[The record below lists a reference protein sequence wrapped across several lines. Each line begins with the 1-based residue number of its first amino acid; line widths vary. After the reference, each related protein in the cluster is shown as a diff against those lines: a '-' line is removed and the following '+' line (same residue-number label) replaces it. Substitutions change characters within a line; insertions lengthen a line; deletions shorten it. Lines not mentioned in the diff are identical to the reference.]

1 MAEKPQLK
9 VLMDLSDGLTVNET
23 SALCYDISDIVLTA
37 HTRRGRNREI
47 DKIEAGYCVITIIDD
62 NGDFN
67 PDNTDSPYYGKLVPG
82 KKLRL
87 YPEYNDGTGSFRY
100 PDIFT
105 GYISN
110 YTSEFSIGVDVAN
123 KVTIEAYDGMKIF
136 NSVSIVDV
144 VNSTTDDTSDERINA
159 ILDEIDWPLALQDL
173 EVSTVNLDADPSNL
187 RTVLDA
193 LRQVEDTEAGLIY
206 FDGSGIFQFKNRA
219 TVNTLPDF
227 ADAYKFSD
235 NGVDTSY
242 NDISFRQND
251 SNLFNEITVISY
263 NGTDE
268 VTVTN
273 TTSQDTYFVRS
284 AERSDVL
291 LSATSDLED
300 LADTLLQSYEEPSL
314 EIASITLNLTDYTAI
329 DRLVAAFYFEI
340 FFIPLF
346 VEKTMPGDTTIS
358 RLSWVQGVNHDIT
371 PNNWIVTAFTGSSDV
386 QTPIPIFIASE
397 DSGEMYHSRNGKN
410 WTSPTIKLDGSTSSA
425 PNIQGIIYNE
435 GLFVGY
441 IQRKT
446 TPSIVALKMVW
457 SEDGVNWTTG
467 SITTDDFAAD
477 DTDSPI
483 TYGNGYFMFLTLGP
497 SAFYSSDGKTW
508 TETPIFEP
516 SGPVPLPVNYVGMFG
531 SGISYMDNEYTV
543 ALRNSLFPTTRKYY
557 PVVSSTLTGWA
568 FDTSIEAPRKVI
580 KVNNKYI
587 AIFPSTIQYSS
598 DNANWSTAKNCGIN
612 QIEDFLYADG
622 IYIAVGTDG
631 MSWSTNL
638 DTWTDS
644 NITTDWQFAVSYGRN
659 MYVSGGNAG
668 AYYSRDG
675 KTWTLSDLT
684 TPGVSDNVRS
694 ICSRP
699 FDNS

>member
-1 MAEKPQLK
+1 MAEKPELK
-9 VLMDLSDGLTVNET
+9 VLLDLSDGLTVNET

-47 DKIEAGYCVITIIDD
+47 DKVEAGYCVITIIDD

-67 PDNTDSPYYGKLVPG
+67 PDNSDSPYYGKLVPG

-87 YPEYNDGTGSFRY
+87 YPSYDDGTGVFRY

-105 GYISN
+105 GYIST
-110 YTSEFSIGVDVAN
+110 YTSQFSMGVDSAN
-123 KVTIEAYDGMKIF
+123 KVTIEAYDGMKFF
-136 NSVSIVDV
+136 NSVSITDV

-173 EVSTVNLDADPSNL
+173 EVSLVNLDADPGNL

-193 LRQVEDTEAGLIY
+193 LRQVEDTEAGIIY
-206 FDGSGIFQFKNRA
+206 FDGSGVFQFKNRE

-284 AERSDVL
+284 AERNDVL

-300 LADTLLQSYEEPSL
+300 LADTLLQSYQEPSL

-329 DRLVAAFYFEI
+329 DRLIAAFYFEI

-346 VEKTMPGDTTIS
+346 VEKSMPGDTVIS
-358 RLSWVQGVNHDIT
+358 RLSWVQGINHDIT
-371 PNNWIVTAFTGSSDV
+371 PDNWMVTAFTGSSDV
-386 QTPIPIFIASE
+386 QTPIPFFIASE

-410 WTSPTIKLDGSTSSA
+410 WSSPTIKLDGVTNSA
-425 PNIQGIIYNE
+425 PKIKGVIYNE
-435 GLFVGY
+435 GLFVGF
-441 IQRKT
+441 IDPVT
-446 TPSIVALKMVW
+446 SPSPVDLKFVW
-457 SEDGVNWTTG
+457 SEDGTNWTTG
-467 SITTDDFAAD
+467 TPTVNAYG
-477 DTDSPI
+477 TGI
-483 TYGNGYFMFLTLGP
+483 TYGNGYFMAGIGNK
-497 SAFYSSDGKTW
+497 AYYSNYGTSW
-508 TETPIFEP
+508 TESDIFEIDG
-516 SGPVPLPVNYVGMFG
+516 GPVPAPPNGYSGLYESHISFIDDQYVICFQ
-531 SGISYMDNEYTV
+531 
-543 ALRNSLFPTTRKYY
+543 NSLFPATRKYY
-557 PVVSSTLTGWA
+557 PIVSSTLTGWA
-568 FDTSIEAPRKVI
+568 SDDNIEDPNKFF
-580 KVNNKYI
+580 KYNDKYI
-587 AIFPSTIQYSS
+587 AVINATIQYSS
-598 DNANWSTAKNCGIN
+598 NNITWSTAKNCGIN
-612 QIEDFLYADG
+612 IIEDFVYANG
-622 IYIAVGTDG
+622 IYIAVGQDG
-631 MSWSTNL
+631 ISWSTNL
-638 DTWTDS
+638 DTWTAS
-644 NITTDWQFAVSYGRN
+644 NIYDITGNDWQFTASYGRN
-659 MYVSGGNAG
+659 FFVSGGAKG
-668 AYYSRDG
+668 VYYSRDG

-684 TPGVSDNVRS
+684 TPGVSDSIKN
-694 ICSRP
+694 ICSRS

>member
-1 MAEKPQLK
+1 MASKPQLK
-9 VLMDLSDGLTVNET
+9 VLMDLSDNLTVNET

-37 HTRRGRNREI
+37 NTRRGRNREI
-47 DKIEAGYCVITIIDD
+47 DKIEAGYCVITIIDE

-87 YPEYNDGTGSFRY
+87 YPLYDDGTGEFRY

-110 YTSEFSIGVDVAN
+110 YTTRFSVGVDSAN
-123 KVTIEAYDGMKIF
+123 KIVIEAYDGMKIF
-136 NSVSIVDV
+136 NSVSITDV
-144 VNSTTDDTSDERINA
+144 VNSTSGDTSDERIEA
-159 ILDEIDWPLALQDL
+159 ILDEITWPAALEDF
-173 EVSTVNLDADPSNL
+173 EVSTVNLDADQGEL

-206 FDGSGIFQFKNRA
+206 FDGSGVFQFKNRA
-219 TVNTLPDF
+219 TVNQLPTF

-242 NDISFRQND
+242 NNITFRQND
-251 SNLFNEITVISY
+251 STLYNEITVVSY
-263 NGTDE
+263 NGSNE
-268 VTVTN
+268 VTVVN
-273 TTSQDTYFVRS
+273 STSQDTYFVRS
-284 AERSDVL
+284 AERQNVL

-300 LADTLLQSYEEPSL
+300 LADTLLQSYQEPSL
-314 EIASITLNLTDYTAI
+314 EIESITLNLSEYTVV
-329 DRLVAAFYFEI
+329 DRLVAAFYFDI

-346 VEKTMPGDTTIS
+346 VEKTMPGNTTLS
-358 RLSWVQGVNHDIT
+358 RLSWIQGVNHDIT
-371 PNNWIVTAFTGSSDV
+371 ANTWIVTAFTGSSDV
-386 QTPIPIFIASE
+386 QAPVPIFIASE
-397 DSGEMYHSRNGKN
+397 GSGEMYHSRNGKN
-410 WTSPTIKLDGSTSSA
+410 WSSPTIKLDGSTSSA

-446 TPSIVALKMVW
+446 SPTVVPLKMVW

-467 SITTDDFAAD
+467 TITTNDSAAEN
-477 DTDSPI
+477 TDSPI
-483 TYGNGYFMFLTLGP
+483 TYGNGYFMLLTSSP
-497 SAFYSSDGKTW
+497 SAFYSADGKTW

-516 SGPVPLPVNYVGMFG
+516 SGPVPLPANYIGMFG

-543 ALRNSLFPTTRKYY
+543 ALRNSIFPATRKYY

-587 AIFPSTIQYSS
+587 AIFDATIQYSS
-598 DNANWSTAKNCGIN
+598 NNVTWSTAKNCNIS

-622 IYIAVGTDG
+622 IYIAVGQDG

-638 DTWTDS
+638 DTWTVS

-668 AYYSRDG
+668 AYYSVDG

-684 TPGVSDNVRS
+684 TPGGSDFISS
-694 ICSRP
+694 ICSRT